1 MFAAVQGMYK
11 VIVLQLMAAL
21 IGTVLGMVA
30 FGTRGALSAALGGVA
45 CVLPAWLFAIR
56 LHAASKR
63 PGASYA
69 LAFFLGELIKIALS
83 IGLLAA
89 ARLIYPDVHWGA
101 VVIGLVVTLQANVF
115 AFLVKT

>member
-1 MFAAVQGMYK
+1 MYK
-11 VIVLQLMAAL
+11 VVVLQIVAAL
-21 IGTVLGMVA
+21 IGTVLGSVF
-30 FGTRGALSAALGGVA
+30 FGLRGAFSAALGGAA

-89 ARLIYPDVHWGA
+89 ARLVYPDVHWGA
-101 VVIGLVVTLQANVF
+101 VVLGLVVTLQANVF